1 MNKYYPLITRAVERL
16 DTNADET
23 RQAVY
28 ERARKAIAHMRSN
41 QHALLDADIT
51 RECLA
56 LEEAIR
62 KVEAEATRNSPE
74 ETCAEPRSAV
84 PLEGITDGDKIQ
96 SGDYGQHVSPDQDD
110 RPQVFSSRRVPIF
123 LRSASDD
130 NADVQAVAIGR
141 AYGADHYYND
151 IPSSRWPSGFLGMM
165 AVLALAVLAG
175 TFAYRG
181 MLGRY
186 NYAAPAAILKAG
198 TVPNNIVQNNSDKTS
213 VTSAGSSEKLQSI
226 EIRESLP
233 ATVPRVIS
241 TITVSSKPSA
251 GEVVP
256 GAPTASTPDLALA
269 AASDFEP
276 QVAASITQASAP
288 VPVLA
293 SSEPRETGATALAAR
308 EQVSSMPG
316 LASPALTAESVP
328 PVSAPAPAPASS
340 EQTETA
346 AAAPAAPTPVLAPL
360 VLTAASVPPF
370 GSAPVLVP
378 VSLDFEKVRL
388 VIVGPD
394 DSGETDTSW
403 LPAPIPHV
411 AAPTAA
417 SLSAAAA
424 PLVGDHDDVREDTA
438 SSPSPGSP
446 MPAGRENAAEVS
458 SSGSYVVQV
467 ASERSAAKA
476 HASFRALRAKF
487 PNQLGRRE
495 PIVRRAD
502 LRALGTY
509 YRVMVGPFGSMERA
523 AGMCGTLKAAGC
535 KCLVLRI

>member
-23 RQAVY
+23 RWAVY

-96 SGDYGQHVSPDQDD
+96 SGDYGRQVSPDQDD

-123 LRSASDD
+123 LRSASDDRD

-151 IPSSRWPSGFLGMM
+151 IPSSRWPSGFLSMM

-181 MLGRY
+181 MFGRY
-186 NYAAPAAILKAG
+186 NYPAPAAILNAG
-198 TVPNNIVQNNSDKTS
+198 TVPNNIAQNNSDKTS

-256 GAPTASTPDLALA
+256 DAPTASTPDLVLA

-276 QVAASITQASAP
+276 QVAASVTQASAP
-288 VPVLA
+288 VP
-293 SSEPRETGATALAAR
+293 EPRETGAIALAAR

-316 LASPALTAESVP
+316 LASPALTAESVQ
-328 PVSAPAPAPASS
+328 PVSAPAPVPASS

-378 VSLDFEKVRL
+378 VSSDFEKVRL

-403 LPAPIPHV
+403 LPALIPHV

-446 MPAGRENAAEVS
+446 MPAGRAAEVS

-487 PNQLGRRE
+487 PNQLGGRE

-535 KCLVLRI
+535 KCLVQRI

>member
-123 LRSASDD
+123 LHSASDD
-130 NADVQAVAIGR
+130 RDSADVRVVAIGR

-181 MLGRY
+181 MFGRY
-186 NYAAPAAILKAG
+186 NYPASSAILKAG

-241 TITVSSKPSA
+241 TISVSSKPSA
-251 GEVVP
+251 GELVP
-256 GAPTASTPDLALA
+256 APTASTPDLVLA

-276 QVAASITQASAP
+276 QVVASLTQASAP

-293 SSEPRETGATALAAR
+293 SSEPRETGAIALAAR

-378 VSLDFEKVRL
+378 VSSDFEKIRL

-403 LPAPIPHV
+403 LPAPSPHV

-446 MPAGRENAAEVS
+446 MPAGRAAEVS

-535 KCLVLRI
+535 KCLVQRI

>member
-487 PNQLGRRE
+487 PNQLGGRE

>member
-1 MNKYYPLITRAVERL
+1 
-16 DTNADET
+16 
-23 RQAVY
+23 
-28 ERARKAIAHMRSN
+28 
-41 QHALLDADIT
+41 
-51 RECLA
+51 
-56 LEEAIR
+56 
-62 KVEAEATRNSPE
+62 
-74 ETCAEPRSAV
+74 
-84 PLEGITDGDKIQ
+84 LEGITDGDKTQ
-96 SGDYGQHVSPDQDD
+96 SGDYGQQVSPDQDD

-123 LRSASDD
+123 LHSASDDRD
-130 NADVQAVAIGR
+130 NADVQAAAIGR

-151 IPSSRWPSGFLGMM
+151 IPNSRWPSGFLSMM

-181 MLGRY
+181 MFGRY
-186 NYAAPAAILKAG
+186 NYPAPSAILKPG
-198 TVPNNIVQNNSDKTS
+198 IVPNNIVQNNSDKTS

-226 EIRESLP
+226 EIREASP
-233 ATVPRVIS
+233 KTVPRVIS

-251 GEVVP
+251 GEVDP
-256 GAPTASTPDLALA
+256 APAPTASTPDLVLA

-276 QVAASITQASAP
+276 QVVASLTQASAP

-293 SSEPRETGATALAAR
+293 SSEPRETGAIALAAR

-328 PVSAPAPAPASS
+328 PVSAPAPVPASS

-346 AAAPAAPTPVLAPL
+346 AAAPAALTPVLAPL

-378 VSLDFEKVRL
+378 VSSDFEKIRL

>member
-378 VSLDFEKVRL
+378 VSSDFEKVRL

-403 LPAPIPHV
+403 LPALIPHV

-424 PLVGDHDDVREDTA
+424 PLVGDHDDVRENTA

-446 MPAGRENAAEVS
+446 MPAGRAAEVS

-487 PNQLGRRE
+487 PNQLGWRE